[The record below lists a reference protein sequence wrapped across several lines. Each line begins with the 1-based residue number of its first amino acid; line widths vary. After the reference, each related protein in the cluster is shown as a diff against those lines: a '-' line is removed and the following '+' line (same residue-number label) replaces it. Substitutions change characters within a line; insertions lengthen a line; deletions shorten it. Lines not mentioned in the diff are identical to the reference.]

1 MSITPLIDTEDAC
14 FDLNA
19 SRPIAKGDLKWRD
32 ALLVAHRVNS
42 NRLLT
47 FRCLHYTIEGVKF
60 LLRKWPLL
68 DSETM
73 KEERIAQEEGGIYVS
88 KFTLNEPDRKVFEAG
103 YEESEVD
110 LRVEFQLLPDGKW
123 YVVDCYTGWYG
134 YDLPIAELKQTIQQV
149 KEENAAFK
157 EIHP

>member
-1 MSITPLIDTEDAC
+1 MKSRAKKRWFALIILLLCAVVIGLFYWNGQKKMQNDEGYLVKYSLLFTPVSITPLIDTEDAC

-60 LLRKWPLL
+60 LLRKW
-68 DSETM
+68 
-73 KEERIAQEEGGIYVS
+73 
-88 KFTLNEPDRKVFEAG
+88 RK
-103 YEESEVD
+103 
-110 LRVEFQLLPDGKW
+110 
-123 YVVDCYTGWYG
+123 
-134 YDLPIAELKQTIQQV
+134 I
-149 KEENAAFK
+149 N
-157 EIHP
+157 

>member
-1 MSITPLIDTEDAC
+1 MKNRAKKRWFALIILLLCAVVIGLFYWNGQKKMQNDEGYLVKYSLLFTPVSITPLIDTEDAC

-60 LLRKWPLL
+60 LLRKW
-68 DSETM
+68 
-73 KEERIAQEEGGIYVS
+73 
-88 KFTLNEPDRKVFEAG
+88 RK
-103 YEESEVD
+103 
-110 LRVEFQLLPDGKW
+110 
-123 YVVDCYTGWYG
+123 
-134 YDLPIAELKQTIQQV
+134 I
-149 KEENAAFK
+149 N
-157 EIHP
+157 